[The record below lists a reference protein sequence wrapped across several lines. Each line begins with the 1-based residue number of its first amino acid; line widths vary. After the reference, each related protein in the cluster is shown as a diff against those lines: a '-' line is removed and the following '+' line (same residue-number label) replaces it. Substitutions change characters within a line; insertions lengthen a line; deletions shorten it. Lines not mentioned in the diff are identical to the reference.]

1 MELTVQKFQIEL
13 LNLVEQYKSKG
24 IPTYTISGIIAQEL
38 LRVKNR
44 EIAELAVA
52 NNNKIIDLTEQ
63 LNQAKG
69 VNDGQG
75 VSEPD

>member
-38 LRVKNR
+38 LRIKNR

-75 VSEPD
+75 VSESD